1 VHHKFSLGQTHFP
14 VFLSLEALLAAFV
27 NHFTASRR
35 RKYAS
40 TTTPVSTGRQ
50 EGRSSYRQRTCR
62 LLTALP
68 LTAIGRPYTKI
79 IAEFEL
85 GKLWGENA
93 FKVLSHA
100 YWKPP
105 RTQNVAS
112 LKQSTHDDPRTQAPA
127 PALCITKVR
136 GDAEVEDAL
145 QYWKKSA
152 RGVEIQKRKEEY
164 RMR

>member
-1 VHHKFSLGQTHFP
+1 MHHQLSLGQTVFP

-27 NHFTASRR
+27 NQFTASRSC
-35 RKYAS
+35 KDAS
-40 TTTPVSTGRQ
+40 KTTPISTGRQ

-68 LTAIGRPYTKI
+68 LTAIGRPYTKS

-93 FKVLSHA
+93 FKVLSPAH
-100 YWKPP
+100 WKPP

-112 LKQSTHDDPRTQAPA
+112 LKQSTLDDPRTQAPA
-127 PALCITKVR
+127 SALCITWRPTAFSREDVNVAKSL
-136 GDAEVEDAL
+136 GHQAE
-145 QYWKKSA
+145 
-152 RGVEIQKRKEEY
+152 
-164 RMR
+164 